1 MSLEQEECTHPAV
14 FLQRAPRP
22 RPTRPDPTRF
32 ASAEPHATAGCHET
46 LLPAGPDSTAAA
58 AAADVIAC
66 PRHGPRRT
74 WYRSSADHPE
84 QAQPLVA
91 PTSAMRG
98 VRGAAATRKTDAAV
112 AATTP
117 TAAATLS
124 DAHAFD
130 HRVPTV
136 HSSEAEELFCC
147 CSWSNQWA
155 RLRPCIARSPTPWWR
170 HEPCGFR
177 SCSERL
183 ARRMHSHSQSPGPES
198 VPSRHWGSTPHWVGL
213 RARRF
218 NASAGLY
225 TPSVSSGA
233 SNYARSDFDC
243 HSCVLTATY
252 LL

>member
-1 MSLEQEECTHPAV
+1 MPPQA
-14 FLQRAPRP
+14 A
-22 RPTRPDPTRF
+22 TR
-32 ASAEPHATAGCHET
+32 
-46 LLPAGPDSTAAA
+46 
-58 AAADVIAC
+58 
-66 PRHGPRRT
+66 
-74 WYRSSADHPE
+74 RSSRQVQTPPRLQQPQTSSHVHDMAPGERGTEAAPTE